1 MPALPLFRLPGVT
14 EPTKRCP
21 VESRSVLT
29 DNSVGLGVLWVTGY
43 TLLPTTRL
51 ALSAPFK
58 TNKLAFCWTNQPVEV
73 ERGTLY
79 GGGVCDPVCRHG
91 VCVGAAL
98 SGFGLV
104 VNMTTPAALPR
115 HLNKSVRRL
124 SAVAQRPEKSALTA
138 DLWVSVLG
146 LART

>member
-58 TNKLAFCWTNQPVEV
+58 LTSWHSAGATSLSRSN
-73 ERGTLY
+73 
-79 GGGVCDPVCRHG
+79 GGRC
-91 VCVGAAL
+91 
-98 SGFGLV
+98 
-104 VNMTTPAALPR
+104 T
-115 HLNKSVRRL
+115 
-124 SAVAQRPEKSALTA
+124 AVAYVILCAVTVFAL
-138 DLWVSVLG
+138 VLLY
-146 LART
+146 LALGWW